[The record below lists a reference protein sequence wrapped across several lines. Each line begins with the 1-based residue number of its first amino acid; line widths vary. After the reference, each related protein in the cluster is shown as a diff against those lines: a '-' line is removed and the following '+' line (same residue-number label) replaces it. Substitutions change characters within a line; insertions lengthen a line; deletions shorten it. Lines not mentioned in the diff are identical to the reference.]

1 MQIKQIIFPILLMMS
16 QLISAHPIHVS
27 VCNIE
32 IENNNMIVSL
42 KMYKDD
48 FQLAIEHN
56 FAKYILLKNVD
67 NEMESKLIEDYI
79 QNMFFLIVN
88 KKDTLKLDYKHSELN
103 DEAIWLHYESE
114 IAKFKKISINN
125 SIFMDIYQDQT
136 NLVIINY
143 DGKQN
148 GYRFNYKNNV
158 QQIELK

>member
-1 MQIKQIIFPILLMMS
+1 MIG

-27 VCNIE
+27 ICNIE
-32 IENNNMIVSL
+32 IENNNLTVSL

-56 FAKYILLKNVD
+56 FAKYILLENVD

-79 QNMFFLIVN
+79 QNMFFLIMN
-88 KKDTLKLDYKHSELN
+88 KNDTIKLDYNHSELN
-103 DEAIWLHYESE
+103 EEAIWLHYESE
-114 IAKFKKISINN
+114 ISKFKKLSINN
-125 SIFMDIYQDQT
+125 SIFMDLYPDQT